1 MLALAF
7 WLHMAATIVW
17 IGGLFFQSVILAP
30 SLSRVG
36 EPGALLERVQK
47 RFQPLAWLSLAV
59 LVGTGLIQM
68 SANPNY
74 EGVLAISNAWSR
86 AIFAKHMTIGL
97 MLLVAVYQTW
107 VLQPKLTRMA
117 MIHASE
123 ALQQRYSRLAQ
134 INLALGILVLGLTAL
149 ARTV

>member
-7 WLHMAATIVW
+7 WLHMAATIIW

-30 SLSRVG
+30 ALSRIDD
-36 EPGALLERVQK
+36 PAALLERLQN

-59 LVGTGLIQM
+59 LVGTGLVQM
-68 SANPNY
+68 SANANY

-86 AIFAKHMTIGL
+86 ALLAKHLTIGL
-97 MLLVAVYQTW
+97 MFLIAAYQTW
-107 VLQPKLTRMA
+107 VLQPRLARLA
-117 MIHASE
+117 MLNQSGQ
-123 ALQQRYSRLAQ
+123 LQQRYSRLAQ

>member
-17 IGGLFFQSVILAP
+17 IGGLFFQSAILAP
-30 SLSRVG
+30 ALSRVSD
-36 EPGALLERVQK
+36 PAALLEGVQK

-59 LVGTGLIQM
+59 LVGTGLVQM
-68 SANPNY
+68 SANANY

-86 AIFAKHMTIGL
+86 AIFAKHLTIGL
-97 MLLVAVYQTW
+97 MFLIAAYQTW
-107 VLQPKLTRMA
+107 VLQPRLARMA
-117 MIHASE
+117 MLKQSGE
-123 ALQQRYSRLAQ
+123 LQRRFNRLAQ
-134 INLALGILVLGLTAL
+134 VNLALGILVLGLTAL